1 MMDRKER
8 EEGRKVEKK
17 RNSPLGGVRK
27 SNKERKKKK
36 KKLNKLI

>member
-27 SNKERKKKK
+27 SNKEI
-36 KKLNKLI
+36 N

>member
-27 SNKERKKKK
+27 SKK
-36 KKLNKLI
+36 

>member
-17 RNSPLGGVRK
+17 RNSPLGCFSK
-27 SNKERKKKK
+27 IKNERNKKKK
-36 KKLNKLI
+36 KTK